1 MTAGKRPAAKAGLTA
16 GKRQTAKAGLT
27 AGEGAAAKAGL
38 AAEKKPELKAPGAG
52 KQGLRGRRFML
63 RMKAAAA
70 KAIAGSWPKA
80 RNPFQLYYADM
91 LRGKDCGNSK
101 DAADKWK
108 NMDVASRKKWVDEA
122 VREKQRQLMAKD
134 SAGVKPRLTVAV
146 RRARSMSSHSS
157 VTVAAE
163 SPSICKANTVQAGSW
178 ELQWHNP
185 SATHAV
191 AGSGGFGA
199 AYRGVCR
206 RSGVQGAV
214 KIFKPDE
221 EDRQEC
227 AHEVSIYAIIEKA
240 DTRRLFL
247 HVLEAGLT
255 APIPFLRFLGQVFRC
270 PRS

>member
-1 MTAGKRPAAKAGLTA
+1 MTARPAAKAGLTA

-38 AAEKKPELKAPGAG
+38 TAG
-52 KQGLRGRRFML
+52 KRQGLRGRRFKL
-63 RMKAAAA
+63 GKKAVAA

-108 NMDVASRKKWVDEA
+108 NMDVAARKKWVDEA

-255 APIPFLRFLGQVFRC
+255 APIPFLRFRGQVFRC